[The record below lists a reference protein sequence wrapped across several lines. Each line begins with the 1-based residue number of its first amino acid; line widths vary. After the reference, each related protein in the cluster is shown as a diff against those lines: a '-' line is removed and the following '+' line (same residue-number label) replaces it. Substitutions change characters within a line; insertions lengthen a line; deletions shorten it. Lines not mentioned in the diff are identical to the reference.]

1 MCLAQDGRH
10 LVLCPVAE
18 KDLGQWG
25 GHRRGQEDKGVF
37 LAGARGRGGREG
49 AEQGLGVPDG
59 SSFPQA
65 AEVTAMGPRR
75 GLCTLQG
82 KAEFGDWAFSKKTK
96 FLFYFEMQFS
106 SKQINTMGEQRGR
119 LL

>member
-1 MCLAQDGRH
+1 MGWAQTG
-10 LVLCPVAE
+10 AG
-18 KDLGQWG
+18 GQG
-25 GHRRGQEDKGVF
+25 CFSSRSQGE
-37 LAGARGRGGREG
+37 GREG